1 MKCQACDKNLNDW
14 ESTKKNDI
22 TGEYEDLCS
31 KCLNAVTQEVKQ
43 STYDHDVL
51 NIQKQT
57 YENEYEVIQER
68 PTDFDYYEE
77 DWDKYDQSIH
87 SAPSL

>member
-77 DWDKYDQSIH
+77 DWDKYD
-87 SAPSL
+87 

>member
-57 YENEYEVIQER
+57 YENEDEVVQER

-77 DWDKYDQSIH
+77 DWDKYD
-87 SAPSL
+87 

>member
-31 KCLNAVTQEVKQ
+31 KCLTAVTQEVKQ
-43 STYDHDVL
+43 VHMTMMY
-51 NIQKQT
+51 
-57 YENEYEVIQER
+57 
-68 PTDFDYYEE
+68 
-77 DWDKYDQSIH
+77 
-87 SAPSL
+87 

>member
-31 KCLNAVTQEVKQ
+31 KCLTAVTQEVKQ

-57 YENEYEVIQER
+57 YENEDEVIQER

>member
-57 YENEYEVIQER
+57 YENEDEVIQER

-77 DWDKYDQSIH
+77 DWDKYD
-87 SAPSL
+87 

>member
-31 KCLNAVTQEVKQ
+31 KCLNAVVQDVKQ
-43 STYDHDVL
+43 STHDHNVL
-51 NIQKQT
+51 NIHKQT
-57 YENEYEVIQER
+57 YENEDEVVQER

-77 DWDKYDQSIH
+77 DWDKYD
-87 SAPSL
+87 